1 MNEIKSFAHIN
12 GHDYFESQK
21 QNIKREIES
30 LTKEYLLGVD
40 EQEYKHYLF
49 EKYQL
54 ETLAVDF
61 ENEELSE
68 PVKGK
73 QIVTDSH
80 RRDTYQV
87 DSYTFNIKYAYSG
100 SSKIFE
106 IRPSHWV
113 MTTVPIF
120 VRENPSLVSFKL
132 ITQKLDAQDF
142 HTRKAQ
148 LKLSAFANLENAN
161 NDAAQWNNQLPGII
175 ASIFSAQKA
184 SFERENNFYKEINL
198 KVSSNKNNIFA
209 TPTIQKKTIVQPTVS
224 KNTKFSPEPT
234 MQMETYQDVIAMI
247 YSSGKSMEKKP
258 SLYSGKNEEAIR
270 DQFLFVLES
279 RYDGTAAAGEAFN
292 KDGKTDIIL
301 KYTKDNSNLFIA
313 ECKIWKGSSEF
324 HKAISQLFDKY
335 LTWRDSKVAVMMFVQ
350 NNDFTSV
357 LKTIKT
363 EAPKHKNYVKDN
375 GNHGES
381 SFSYIFNL
389 PQDNEKEVYLEVM
402 AFHYH
407 Q

>member
-1 MNEIKSFAHIN
+1 
-12 GHDYFESQK
+12 
-21 QNIKREIES
+21 
-30 LTKEYLLGVD
+30 
-40 EQEYKHYLF
+40 
-49 EKYQL
+49 
-54 ETLAVDF
+54 LAVDF